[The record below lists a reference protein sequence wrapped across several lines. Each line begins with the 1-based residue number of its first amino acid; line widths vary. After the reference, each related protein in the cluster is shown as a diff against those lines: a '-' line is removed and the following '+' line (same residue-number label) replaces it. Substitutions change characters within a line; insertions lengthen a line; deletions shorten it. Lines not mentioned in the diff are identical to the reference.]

1 MSDYLPSLKGR
12 TPDFSRAP
20 PRFFGLVAGELG
32 ILRQQIDALNQEAR
46 VLEAQARQRQSELG
60 VLDIQVRKLTDR
72 VRILGTQRE
81 MRERL
86 AQKGLVS
93 KLVYLQ
99 TLELYQTAVDE
110 LAEIRGKI
118 LSARNAIDEAA
129 SKIAQLQSHRRN
141 EALGES
147 GRVAADLASVRET
160 SRRLGDRVVRLDIV
174 APVHGSVKGLATN
187 AVGGVIPPGGLGQ

>member
-1 MSDYLPSLKGR
+1 M
-12 TPDFSRAP
+12 
-20 PRFFGLVAGELG
+20 
-32 ILRQQIDALNQEAR
+32 NQEAR
-46 VLEAQARQRQSELG
+46 VLDAQARQRQSELG
-60 VLDIQVRKLTDR
+60 VRKLTDR
-72 VRILGTQRE
+72 VRILETQRE

-86 AQKGLVS
+86 AQKGLAS

-99 TLELYQTAVDE
+99 TLEQYQTAVDE

-118 LSARNAIDEAA
+118 LSARKAIEEAA
-129 SKIAQLQSHRRN
+129 SKIAQLQSQRRN

-147 GRVAADLASVRET
+147 DRVAADLASVSET

-174 APVHGSVKGLATN
+174 APVHGIVKGLATN

>member
-1 MSDYLPSLKGR
+1 M
-12 TPDFSRAP
+12 
-20 PRFFGLVAGELG
+20 
-32 ILRQQIDALNQEAR
+32 NQEAR

-118 LSARNAIDEAA
+118 LSARNAIEEAA
-129 SKIAQLQSHRRN
+129 SKIAQLQSQRRN

-147 GRVAADLASVRET
+147 DRVAADLASVSET

-174 APVHGSVKGLATN
+174 APVHGIVKGLATN
-187 AVGGVIPPGGLGQ
+187 TVGGVIPPGGLGQ